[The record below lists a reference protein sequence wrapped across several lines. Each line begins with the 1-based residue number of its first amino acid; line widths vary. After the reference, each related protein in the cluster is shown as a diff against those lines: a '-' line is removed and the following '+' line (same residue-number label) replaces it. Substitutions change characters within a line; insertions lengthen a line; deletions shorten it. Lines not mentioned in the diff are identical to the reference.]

1 MYPYETC
8 ADVLCLLSGED
19 LWSPSP
25 QSRERVLWPHYIQG
39 SQLYQEPALRN
50 LSLLLESRVVKRAL
64 PGWKRR
70 HWTASGLQTLP

>member
-8 ADVLCLLSGED
+8 ADVLYLPSGED

-25 QSRERVLWPHYIQG
+25 QSRERVLWPHYIQD

-50 LSLLLESRVVKRAL
+50 LSLLLES
-64 PGWKRR
+64 
-70 HWTASGLQTLP
+70 